1 MFLSTDQHQKPEA
14 LIFEANGNG
23 GHRVTDEDDT
33 STAVESSV
41 PTHPLGIKPLGNKY
55 FHTGTDARVNLGDLQ
70 VLPDEM
76 LAQLLEYLDKRTLRL
91 LGYTCKFLYA
101 QCSYDDLWKT
111 IFLE

>member
-1 MFLSTDQHQKPEA
+1 MLLSTDQQQKPVD

-23 GHRVTDEDDT
+23 SHRVTDDDA

-55 FHTGTDARVNLGDLQ
+55 FHTGNDARVNLGYLQ

-76 LAQLLEYLDKRTLRL
+76 LVQLPEYLDKRTLRL
-91 LGYTCKFLYA
+91 LGYACKFLYA
-101 QCSYDDLWKT
+101 HCSSDDLWKS